1 MQKIIF
7 AVLLCVT
14 LTCWI
19 SVFHV
24 CGTLSKK
31 DKKDKKDKKTT
42 EKSRTT
48 SPGTNV
54 TARGLVVE
62 NPRTR
67 DIVKLH
73 SLYYKNATEINFQG
87 EVLVYVTPWN
97 SHGYDV
103 AKVFSTKFT
112 YVSPVWLQVKRRKTG
127 TFAIEGGHDIDQGW
141 LADVRKG
148 GDHIRMVPRVLF
160 DGWTFNDF
168 HIIFSSETAMQGLM
182 DTIVSFLKAN
192 QFDGLTLE
200 VWSQYNGDGKE
211 NLYLLVS
218 KLADFL
224 HKEKMK
230 IILVI
235 PPPFYGSNMK
245 TPGAFDKHDFELLA
259 PVLDGFSL
267 MTYDYSSHGR
277 PGPNAPVQ
285 WMRECVLSLSPEKG
299 KQRSKILLGLN
310 FYGQEFGPNGG
321 KPILGSRYI
330 ELLEKHKTEK
340 LVWEEGVAEHSFT
353 FAAGGA
359 NHVVF
364 YPTLKSIQVR
374 LDLAKELE
382 VGISIWE
389 IGQGLDY
396 FYDLL

>member
-1 MQKIIF
+1 MQRIIF
-7 AVLLCVT
+7 TVLLCV
-14 LTCWI
+14 LAICWI
-19 SVFHV
+19 SNVSHV
-24 CGTLSKK
+24 SGTLSKK
-31 DKKDKKDKKTT
+31 DKKNKKDT
-42 EKSRTT
+42 EKSRSTR
-48 SPGTNV
+48 PETNV

-67 DIVKLH
+67 DIIKFH
-73 SLYYKNATEINFQG
+73 SSYYKNVSEIHFDG
-87 EVLVYVTPWN
+87 DVLVYVTPWN

-103 AKVFSTKFT
+103 AKIFSSKFT

-127 TFAIEGGHDIDQGW
+127 TFAMEGGHDIDQGW
-141 LADVRKG
+141 ITDVRKG
-148 GDHIRMVPRVLF
+148 GEHVKIVPRVLF
-160 DGWTFNDF
+160 EQWSFNDF
-168 HIIFSSETAMQGLM
+168 HIIFSSETALLALI

-192 QFDGLTLE
+192 HFDGLTLE
-200 VWSQYNGDGKE
+200 VWSQYNGDTKE

-218 KLADFL
+218 KLADSL

-235 PPPFYGSNMK
+235 PPPFYASK
-245 TPGAFDKHDFELLA
+245 KPGAFDKHDFELLA

-277 PGPNAPVQ
+277 PAPNAPLQ
-285 WMRECVLSLSPEKG
+285 WMKDCVLSLSPVKG

-310 FYGQEFGPNGG
+310 FYGQDFAPVGG
-321 KPILGSRYI
+321 GPILGTRYI
-330 ELLEKHKTEK
+330 ELLTKHKNEK
-340 LVWEEGVAEHSFT
+340 LNWEEGVAEHSFKYT
-353 FAAGGA
+353 TAGA

-374 LDLAKELE
+374 LDLARELG

-396 FYDLL
+396 FYDLF